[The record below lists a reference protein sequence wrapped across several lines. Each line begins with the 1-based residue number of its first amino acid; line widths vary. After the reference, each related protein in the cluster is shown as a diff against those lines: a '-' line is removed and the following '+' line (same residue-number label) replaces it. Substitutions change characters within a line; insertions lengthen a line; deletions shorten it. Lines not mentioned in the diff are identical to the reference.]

1 MSYLTPRLT
10 AEQIKALFDVLP
22 RCSDC
27 RKRGELII
35 NHRLLCVE
43 HAGERRGGRVES
55 PLWAEAADILQEAL
69 LAR

>member
-1 MSYLTPRLT
+1 MSCLTPRLT
-10 AEQIKALFDVLP
+10 AEQIKALLEVLP

-27 RKRGELII
+27 RKRGELIV

-43 HAGERRGGRVES
+43 HAGERRGGCVES
-55 PLWAEAADILQEAL
+55 PLWADAADVLAEAL